1 MQAIEALPEVTTP
14 PVIIAEAPAAEL
26 PRDEIGDRLIA
37 EGLAHNSFLL
47 DLNHALTVPH
57 DWTLPAPWNLP
68 SRLFRFPIE
77 VSEYQQGGRRL
88 GLMHPALVDH
98 PFVKHVSQVMGMAIP
113 AGGAPNPYGY
123 TKTGLGMWW
132 HAVDLISAGRWQ
144 DALDTRQFTTDA
156 HLLQAVTFSLSC
168 GREEGDALTPAEA
181 RHIFD
186 VLGVACPADP
196 NAILCSFPRPGSVT
210 ADDKVERW
218 PVNTGCDAPGDT
230 AWAIVI
236 GLETGWFAKDRSGHL
251 QWTRLGRDRHQAGP
265 SATFIEQSSGQ
276 GAFAF

>member
-1 MQAIEALPEVTTP
+1 MQAIEALPEVINP
-14 PVIIAEAPAAEL
+14 PAIIAEAPAAEM
-26 PRDEIGDRLIA
+26 PRDEIGERLIS
-37 EGLAHNSFLL
+37 EGLVHNSFLL
-47 DLNHALTVPH
+47 DLNHSLSVPH
-57 DWTLPAPWNLP
+57 DWNLPEPWNLP

-77 VSEYQQGGRRL
+77 VSEYREGGRKL

-98 PFVKHVSQVMGMAIP
+98 PYVKHVSQVMGMAIP

-123 TKTGLGMWW
+123 TKTGIATWW
-132 HAVDLISAGRWQ
+132 HAVDLVSAGRWQ
-144 DALDTRQFTTDA
+144 DALATRQFTTGAD
-156 HLLQAVTFSLSC
+156 LLRAVEFSLSA
-168 GREEGDALTPAEA
+168 GREEGNALTCSEA

-186 VLGVACPADP
+186 VLDVACPDDP
-196 NAILCSFPRPGSVT
+196 NAILCGFHRPGAVT
-210 ADDKVERW
+210 GEDKVERW
-218 PVNTGCDAPGDT
+218 PVNTGRAEPGQT

-251 QWTRLGRDRHQAGP
+251 QWTRLGRDRHMAGP